1 MFLMTYLKFASNILS
16 LDMGSFEKIHIV
28 IVLGG
33 KRLPWKPMGNHL
45 VYSSLHWGRH
55 FTTFFIFKPSD
66 AANIIDFDNFIN
78 MDAFGDD
85 FWENNDWKCY
95 WGPHEG
101 GVVYGGV
108 MFWPLFSAYSVWSGW
123 RRENGWKMSLG
134 GTGTEI

>member
-33 KRLPWKPMGNHL
+33 ERLLWKPMGNDL
-45 VYSSLHWGRH
+45 VYSSLYWGSH

-66 AANIIDFDNFIN
+66 VANIIEFDNFIK

-85 FWENNDWKCY
+85 LWENRDWRYY
-95 WGPHEG
+95 WGPYEG
-101 GVVYGGV
+101 GVVCGGV
-108 MFWPLFSAYSVWSGW
+108 MF
-123 RRENGWKMSLG
+123 
-134 GTGTEI
+134 